1 MLEVI
6 MTQNDTAIILAQ
18 LTNPEVEGMAQSL
31 FQKVETLI
39 KANLHSMVDKAL
51 DSNSIAVLDE
61 YIRQAEN
68 NLDDLEEALVTVKG
82 QVRTLKRKYETFQA
96 EADALD
102 ADIDRLLNLGKE
114 DLAIAAQ
121 TQYNSKI
128 DLAEEYR
135 QQYER
140 QKNEADKLADARLKL
155 ESRLRTIKLER
166 EHVLGL
172 LELAKTKEVAAKS
185 MKSLDSLEGVGD
197 SDISRVAD
205 KIRARLDRADAEVEM
220 RTGRLSSQMDEV
232 LQTDRI
238 KGQLAERR
246 RRLAMDED
254 ASEEAADS
262 SF

>member
-1 MLEVI
+1 
-6 MTQNDTAIILAQ
+6 
-18 LTNPEVEGMAQSL
+18 MAQSL

-39 KANLHSMVDKAL
+39 KANLHAMVDSAL

-68 NLDDLEEALVTVKG
+68 NLDDLEDALVTVKG
-82 QVRTLKRKYETFQA
+82 QVRTLKRKYERFRA
-96 EADALD
+96 EAEALD
-102 ADIDRLLNLGKE
+102 ADIDRLLRLGKE
-114 DLAIAAQ
+114 DLAVAAQ
-121 TQYNSKI
+121 AQYNSKN

-135 QQYER
+135 QQYKR
-140 QKNEADKLADARLKL
+140 QKVEADKLADARLKL

-172 LELAKTKEVAAKS
+172 LELAKTKEVAARS

-220 RTGRLSSQMDEV
+220 RTDRLSSRMDDV
-232 LQTDRI
+232 LQTDRL

-246 RRLAMDED
+246 RRLALDE
-254 ASEEAADS
+254 EEDEAEETADS
-262 SF
+262 AY

>member
-1 MLEVI
+1 
-6 MTQNDTAIILAQ
+6 
-18 LTNPEVEGMAQSL
+18 MAQSL

-39 KANLHSMVDKAL
+39 KANLHAMVDKAL

-82 QVRTLKRKYETFQA
+82 QVRTLQRKYEAFQA

-102 ADIDRLLNLGKE
+102 ADIDRLLRLGKE
-114 DLAIAAQ
+114 DLAVAAQ
-121 TQYNSKI
+121 SQYNSKV

-140 QKNEADKLADARLKL
+140 QKTEADKLADARLKL
-155 ESRLRTIKLER
+155 EARLRTIKLER

-185 MKSLDSLEGVGD
+185 MKSLDALEGVGD

-220 RTGRLSSQMDEV
+220 RAGRLSNQMDEV
-232 LQTDRI
+232 LQTDKI
-238 KGQLAERR
+238 KSQLAERR
-246 RRLAMDED
+246 RRLAMDDE
-254 ASEEAADS
+254 ASEEAAAS
-262 SF
+262 S